1 VGFGCGNKRPCPN
14 KTPQAEACATF
25 QAVEYTAACIDA
37 ARVVHPKDGNSRG
50 WKFMA
55 DAIALIDDLFF
66 VAKVRE
72 TAKHTGVTLETASTG
87 DALLQAAAASP
98 AALILVDLNARQGA
112 LEAVERLCAHN
123 GQGNPRRV
131 IAFLSHVQTDLAER
145 ARAAGCAEVMPRSKF
160 TQNLAEILR
169 GAKV

>member
-1 VGFGCGNKRPCPN
+1 
-14 KTPQAEACATF
+14 
-25 QAVEYTAACIDA
+25 
-37 ARVVHPKDGNSRG
+37 
-50 WKFMA
+50 MA

-72 TAKHTGVTLETASTG
+72 TAKQVGIALETAATG
-87 DALLQAAAASP
+87 DQLLKAAAAGP

-112 LEAVERLCAHN
+112 LEAIAHLCGGN
-123 GQGNPRRV
+123 GQTVAQGQGSPRRV

-145 ARAAGCAEVMPRSKF
+145 ARAAGCQEVMPRSKF

-169 GAKV
+169 GAKS